1 MSHPGPVGPTATPRT
16 PPPCTGEPPA
26 GDAAVGRVLLA
37 AAVTSCGRPDPLAGF
52 AAPRTVHLAPDDRVL
67 VTDQGTGRATAG

>member
-1 MSHPGPVGPTATPRT
+1 VSRRLATPLWV
-16 PPPCTGEPPA
+16 A
-26 GDAAVGRVLLA
+26 FLLA